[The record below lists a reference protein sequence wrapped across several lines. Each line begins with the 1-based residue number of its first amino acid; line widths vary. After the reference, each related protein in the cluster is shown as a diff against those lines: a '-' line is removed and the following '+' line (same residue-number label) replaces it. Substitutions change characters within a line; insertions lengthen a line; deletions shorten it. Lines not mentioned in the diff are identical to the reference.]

1 MENEEMEMGQEKRKY
16 FFREGGEEDPSLR
29 KENFLRNKMETKE
42 RIVEEREEDFQR
54 MEEKEEKK
62 ERERFLERGEEINP
76 SQSKIYIRIKVNK
89 K

>member
-1 MENEEMEMGQEKRKY
+1 
-16 FFREGGEEDPSLR
+16 
-29 KENFLRNKMETKE
+29 METKE

-76 SQSKIYIRIKVNK
+76 SQSKIYTRIKVNK